1 MEDIIDAT
9 RWMLRKG
16 MADPK
21 RTCIFGASFG
31 GYAALQ
37 AAILAPD
44 LFRCSIGYAGI
55 YDLTLMSEK
64 GDLAESTLARA
75 YIRKAVGQDSAKLKA
90 DSPVYNAERIKA
102 RVLLIHGEE
111 DKRAP
116 IDHAERLRKSL
127 ARAGNSVEWLVEP
140 KEGHGF
146 YGEAARERM
155 YTRVLKFLKE
165 NTSLV
170 PPATASGATQ

>member
-16 MADPK
+16 IADPK

-44 LFRCSIGYAGI
+44 LFRCSIGYAGV

-64 GDLAESTLARA
+64 GDFADSTRARA
-75 YIRKAVGQDSAKLKA
+75 YVRKAVGQDSAALKA
-90 DSPVYNAERIKA
+90 ASPVYNADRIKA

-116 IDHAERLRKSL
+116 VEHAERLRKSL
-127 ARAGNSVEWLVEP
+127 ARAGKTVWLVEP

-146 YGEAARERM
+146 YNEAARERM

-165 NTSLV
+165 NTSLAQ
-170 PPATASGATQ
+170 PATALDR